1 MWNFLEVKPCVK
13 WEIFSIVCWER
24 TSGPDQLGRWI
35 TINTRETRGP
45 EGGAAG
51 WDQTL
56 SAVPSFSCQKY
67 HNNNTLQTLYINRSL
82 LTASVKFLLDDS
94 VYFWSIQYK
103 FVVSKVFSSCCS
115 QVENIPTNHF
125 FLISG
130 FESEIF
136 SPSQLQSFIC
146 WLHFLQFVITS
157 ELSTSECSSLSS

>member
-1 MWNFLEVKPCVK
+1 MKFFGSKTLCEVKN
-13 WEIFSIVCWER
+13 IFNCLLRADLWSRSAGEVDHNQYPGNER
-24 TSGPDQLGRWI
+24 TGAR
-35 TINTRETRGP
+35 

-51 WDQTL
+51 CDQTL
-56 SAVPSFSCQKY
+56 SAVPSSSSCQKY

-125 FLISG
+125 
-130 FESEIF
+130 
-136 SPSQLQSFIC
+136 
-146 WLHFLQFVITS
+146 
-157 ELSTSECSSLSS
+157 